1 LLALWAW
8 PLGHSIDTRFGLLRG
23 PYIASASRDKV
34 VYVISGGWHTEV
46 GLPVAEISGPNRV
59 LEVPTDDRFG
69 YGQPSFAGS
78 CTNGKVA
85 PKPDLRMP
93 AGERVKATHFRPL

>member
-1 LLALWAW
+1 M
-8 PLGHSIDTRFGLLRG
+8 
-23 PYIASASRDKV
+23 
-34 VYVISGGWHTEV
+34 ISGGWHTEV

-85 PKPDLRMP
+85 PNP
-93 AGERVKATHFRPL
+93 AVRLTITSRLKSTQSGQHMGRRLEAR

>member
-1 LLALWAW
+1 MLALWAW

-69 YGQPSFAGS
+69 YGQRVLRWFMHERQGGAETGPSNAG
-78 CTNGKVA
+78 
-85 PKPDLRMP
+85 R
-93 AGERVKATHFRPL
+93 